1 MLDNLIIMG
10 DHQRKVIPWEPDPP
24 GVKNGLKE
32 PPRGYFDEIVFEEGL
47 EKRGG
52 CFRDDNV

>member
-1 MLDNLIIMG
+1 MG